1 MASLIPMAGA
11 PSFLAL
17 LAPGLLLAQATP
29 VRLAPPPLPA
39 PSIEARPSG
48 RADQR
53 GDQVVING
61 QSQQARWLWVGGD
74 ERNPLE
80 LWLPLEVLQN
90 QLGVGSRARP
100 GGELQLEWYGVTV
113 HVPVANQRSL
123 DDEVAVNALELLQ
136 AGGVS
141 LRRRGQQLQLE
152 RSSATLLQVRS
163 GAGGQRLVLDLD
175 GPAVVRAGENTL
187 LISVRA
193 RPDQL
198 AALQAQGLRASNS
211 NGGLELQT
219 AARRPSRVF
228 TLGAPARVV
237 LDLPASSGARD
248 PDEAEAAQALDPRLV
263 ALLNRE
269 LRWDRLVRNGVRVN
283 AVQLDPRSSSLQL
296 RPLTSDRG
304 MEGLCALSQLAGR
317 QDALV
322 AVNGGY
328 FNRVRKLP
336 LGALRVDGRWLSG
349 PILNRGVVAWERGT
363 LPRFGR
369 LRLEEWVAGPDG
381 ERLPLMV
388 LNSGYV
394 QRGVSRYTSEWGPTY
409 RALSGN
415 ETALRLRGGRVV
427 ERLDTPALEVGVP
440 LAPGDEL
447 LVARG
452 GAVLPWGQ
460 GDALTVTS
468 RPSDALGLAPFVVG
482 GGPLLLQ
489 EGRVV
494 MNGNAEGF
502 SPSFMSQGAP
512 RTVVASDGNR
522 FWLITLEGTGDA
534 GPTLGETAA
543 LLLQLGLRDAL
554 NLDGGS
560 STGLVMGGTM
570 PVKGRG
576 VAGSVHHGI
585 GLVP

>member
-1 MASLIPMAGA
+1 MAGA

-17 LAPGLLLAQATP
+17 LAPGLLLAQAAP
-29 VRLAPPPLPA
+29 LRLPPPPPPPGA
-39 PSIEARPSG
+39 AHARDIHSSEEAG
-48 RADQR
+48 HQL
-53 GDQVVING
+53 VING
-61 QSQQARWLWVGGD
+61 ERQQARWLWVGGD
-74 ERNPLE
+74 SRLPAE

-90 QLGVGSRARP
+90 QLGVSSRSRP
-100 GGELQLEWYGVTV
+100 GGELDLEWFGASVR
-113 HVPVANQRSL
+113 VPVSNQRSL

-136 AGGVS
+136 AGGVT
-141 LRRRGQQLQLE
+141 LQRQGQRLVLE
-152 RSSATLLQVRS
+152 RPNTTLLQVRS
-163 GAGGQRLVLDLD
+163 GAGGRRLVLDLD
-175 GPAVVRAGENTL
+175 GPAVVRMGENNL
-187 LISVRA
+187 QISVRA

-198 AALQAQGLRASNS
+198 AELQALGLPARASD
-211 NGGLELQT
+211 GGLELQT
-219 AARRPSRVF
+219 AGRRPSRVF
-228 TLGAPARVV
+228 TLGTPMRVV
-237 LDLPASSGARD
+237 LDLPGASRD
-248 PDEAEAAQALDPRLV
+248 SEADTAQALDPRLV
-263 ALLNRE
+263 ALLSRE
-269 LRWDRLVRNGVRVN
+269 LRWDRLIRNGVRIN

-304 MEGLCALSQLAGR
+304 MEGLGALTQLAGR
-317 QDALV
+317 QGALV

-349 PILNRGVVAWERGT
+349 PILNRGVVAWNRGE

-369 LRLEEWVAGPDG
+369 LRLEESVMGPDG
-381 ERLPLMV
+381 QRLPLVV

-394 QRGVSRYTSEWGPTY
+394 QRGVSRYTADWGPLY

-427 ERLDTPALEVGVP
+427 ERIETVALDQGVA
-440 LAPGDEL
+440 LAPGDDL

-452 GAVLPWGQ
+452 GAVLPWRE
-460 GDALTVTS
+460 GDELAVTS
-468 RPSDALGLAPFVVG
+468 RPSDALGQESFVVG

-489 EGRVV
+489 EGRLV
-494 MNGNAEGF
+494 MNGTGEGF
-502 SPSFMSQGAP
+502 SPSFLSQGAP
-512 RTVVASDGNR
+512 RTVVASDGSR
-522 FWLITLEGTGDA
+522 FWLITLQGTDDA
-534 GPTLGETAA
+534 GPTLGETAT
-543 LLLQLGLRDAL
+543 LLQQLGLRDAL

>member
-1 MASLIPMAGA
+1 MAGA

-17 LAPGLLLAQATP
+17 LAPGLLLAQTAP
-29 VRLAPPPLPA
+29 LRLLPPPPPPGA
-39 PSIEARPSG
+39 IESRATGMPSQQG
-48 RADQR
+48 RE
-53 GDQVVING
+53 VVING
-61 QSQQARWLWVGGD
+61 EVQQARWLWVGGD
-74 ERNPLE
+74 ARTPVE

-90 QLGVGSRARP
+90 QLGVSSRARA
-100 GGELQLEWYGVTV
+100 GGELQLEWFGTTLQ
-113 HVPVANQRSL
+113 VPVANQRSL

-141 LRRRGQQLQLE
+141 LRRQGQQLVLE
-152 RSSATLLQVRS
+152 QRGASLLQVRS
-163 GAGGQRLVLDLD
+163 GAGGRRLVLDLD
-175 GPAVVRAGENTL
+175 GPAVVRAGENNL

-198 AALQAQGLRASNS
+198 AELQALGLRATTTNA
-211 NGGLELQT
+211 GLELQT

-228 TLGAPARVV
+228 TLGTPARVV
-237 LDLPASSGARD
+237 LDLPGASGDSDAD
-248 PDEAEAAQALDPRLV
+248 TAQTLDPRLT

-269 LRWDRLVRNGVRVN
+269 LRWDRLIRNGVRIN

-304 MEGLCALSQLAGR
+304 MEGLGALTQLAGR
-317 QDALV
+317 QGALV

-349 PILNRGVVAWERGT
+349 PILNRGVVAWERGS

-369 LRLEEWVAGPDG
+369 LRLEEWVIGPDG
-381 ERLPLMV
+381 QRLPLVV

-394 QRGVSRYTSEWGPTY
+394 QRGVSRYTSEWGPVY

-427 ERLDTPALEVGVP
+427 ERIDASALEIGVP
-440 LAPGDEL
+440 LAPGDDL

-452 GAVLPWGQ
+452 GTALPWNE
-460 GDALTVTS
+460 GDGLSVVS

-489 EGRVV
+489 EGRMV
-494 MNGNAEGF
+494 MNGTAEGF
-502 SPSFMSQGAP
+502 SPAFLSQGAP
-512 RTVVASDGNR
+512 RTVVASDGSR

-543 LLLQLGLRDAL
+543 LLQQMGLRDAL